1 MTTRAVKQPAEQ
13 PVVPLTKV
21 RLCHWIANAQ
31 AGQSIQYHEGLL
43 LRDRSKPGSAL
54 PAKACKRLDAVAS
67 TAWSACDL
75 GLVHLF
81 SRKIE
86 EYHYQYLAMRSRRV
100 ATAADIRSRL
110 LPSTTEPLAEVA

>member
-1 MTTRAVKQPAEQ
+1 M
-13 PVVPLTKV
+13 
-21 RLCHWIANAQ
+21 
-31 AGQSIQYHEGLL
+31 
-43 LRDRSKPGSAL
+43 RDRAKPGSAL
-54 PAKACKRLDAVAS
+54 PAKACRRLDAVAS

-86 EYHYQYLAMRSRRV
+86 EYRYQYLAMRSRRA

-110 LPSTTEPLAEVA
+110 CQPTAEQLKEVA